1 MTEQLTQT
9 SSNTSALDTTTSAT
23 WGLAKKRAN
32 DYLKLHHLPEA
43 EREQLLARIT
53 GKLARAGLFTEQEL
67 IQLFISTAQEELALM
82 QAGNAD
88 SSCCQCKKTTVD
100 VSSSMEETENKTDNR
115 TNKTGPRF
123 ERSSI
128 RVAPLQA
135 ITLLP
140 SAARTRQRL
149 ITK

>member
-9 SSNTSALDTTTSAT
+9 SSSMSALDTTTSANA

-32 DYLKLHHLPEA
+32 DYLKLHSLPEA
-43 EREQLLARIT
+43 DREQLLARIT
-53 GKLARAGLFTEQEL
+53 DKLARAGLFTEQEL

-82 QAGNAD
+82 QATNAD
-88 SSCCQCKKTTVD
+88 GSCCQCKKPTAD
-100 VSSSMEETENKTDNR
+100 VSSSVEETENKTDNR

-140 SAARTRQRL
+140 STR
-149 ITK
+149 K

>member
-1 MTEQLTQT
+1 MTEQLAQTT
-9 SSNTSALDTTTSAT
+9 SSFTTVESAASQAT
-23 WGLAKKRAN
+23 WAMAKKRAN
-32 DYLKLHHLPEA
+32 DYLKLHRLPEA

-53 GKLARAGLFTEQEL
+53 DKLARSGLFGEQEL
-67 IQLFISTAQEELALM
+67 IQLFISTAQEELALP
-82 QAGNAD
+82 QARNTASQTNVSLDEAD
-88 SSCCQCKKTTVD
+88 GKA
-100 VSSSMEETENKTDNR
+100 DNR
-115 TNKTGPRF
+115 TQTGPRF

-140 SAARTRQRL
+140 SSRPRQRL